1 MILLVEDNRAVR
13 KMIRLL
19 IEDFGD
25 DVCECEDGSEAL
37 AAFEICQPRWVLM
50 DLAMR
55 RMNGIDAT
63 RQITAAFPAAKIA
76 IVTSH
81 DDDDGLRRAAAE
93 AGALEYVS
101 KNNLIDL
108 RRVLAH

>member
-1 MILLVEDNRAVR
+1 MILIVEDNRAVR
-13 KMIRLL
+13 KMIRSLV
-19 IEDFGD
+19 EDLGNE
-25 DVCECEDGSEAL
+25 VCECDDGAQAL
-37 AAFEICQPRWVLM
+37 SAFEIYQPDWVLM

-55 RMNGIDAT
+55 QTDGLSAT
-63 RQITAAFPAAKIA
+63 RRIIAQFPDAKIA

-81 DDDDGLRRAAAE
+81 DDDGLRRAARA

-101 KNNLIDL
+101 KDNLTDL